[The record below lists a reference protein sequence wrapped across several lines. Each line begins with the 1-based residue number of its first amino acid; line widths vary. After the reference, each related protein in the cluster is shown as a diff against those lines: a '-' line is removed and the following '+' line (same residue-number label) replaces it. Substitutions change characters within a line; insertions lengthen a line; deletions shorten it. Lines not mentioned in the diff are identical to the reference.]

1 MKVLERIAR
10 TLLPDKV
17 HFFIG
22 SRIKDAHVSDQ
33 PHLDE
38 EGAEYFRQRI
48 SKSQIYLEYG
58 SGGSTIVASRNT
70 KQMFTVESDAAF
82 LRAVRKRLK
91 SIPEPHSQVTL
102 IFVNIGLTEEW
113 GIPVFKQPTKRRVA
127 RWRRYVAAPWEKLRT
142 LGIEP
147 DTILVDGRFRVA
159 CVLQSLLNLSSRCD
173 CLILVDDYL
182 DRPQYHAVE
191 EFTDI
196 HAVHGRMAVMVKK
209 EKFDAEGCRQKLAEY
224 QRDWR

>member
-1 MKVLERIAR
+1 MLIF
-10 TLLPDKV
+10 P
-17 HFFIG
+17 IN
-22 SRIKDAHVSDQ
+22 

-38 EGAEYFRQRI
+38 KGAEYFRQRI

-58 SGGSTIVASRNT
+58 SGGSTCGVQEYKANVHRGKRCSFSQGRQEEAQIHSRT
-70 KQMFTVESDAAF
+70 PFPGDSD
-82 LRAVRKRLK
+82 LRQYRAY
-91 SIPEPHSQVTL
+91 Q
-102 IFVNIGLTEEW
+102 EW
-113 GIPVFKQPTKRRVA
+113 GIPVFKRPTRRRVA
-127 RWRRYVAAPWEKLRT
+127 RWRHYVAAPWEKLRT

-159 CVLQSLLNLSSRCD
+159 CVLQSLLNLSSRRD

-196 HAVHGRMAVMVKK
+196 HAVHGRMAVMAKK
-209 EKFDAEGCRQKLAEY
+209 GKIRRGRLSTKLVEY

>member
-1 MKVLERIAR
+1 MFPISHISTKKAR
-10 TLLPDKV
+10 SISGKE
-17 HFFIG
+17 
-22 SRIKDAHVSDQ
+22 SRNPKSTWSMAV
-33 PHLDE
+33 
-38 EGAEYFRQRI
+38 AAQR
-48 SKSQIYLEYG
+48 
-58 SGGSTIVASRNT
+58 VASRNT

-102 IFVNIGLTEEW
+102 IFVNIGLTRSGESRYLKGRQED
-113 GIPVFKQPTKRRVA
+113 V
-127 RWRRYVAAPWEKLRT
+127 WRGGDTTWLRHGKNCELLESNRT
-142 LGIEP
+142 PFLL
-147 DTILVDGRFRVA
+147 TAVFRVA
-159 CVLQSLLNLSSRCD
+159 CVLQSLLNLSSRRD

-196 HAVHGRMAVMVKK
+196 HAVHGRMAVMAKK
-209 EKFDAEGCRQKLAEY
+209 GKIRRGRLSTKLVEY